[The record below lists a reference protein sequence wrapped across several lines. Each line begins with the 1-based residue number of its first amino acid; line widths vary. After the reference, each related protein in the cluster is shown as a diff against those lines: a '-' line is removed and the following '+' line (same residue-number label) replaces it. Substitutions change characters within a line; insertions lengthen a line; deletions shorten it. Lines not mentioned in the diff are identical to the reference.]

1 MSERILGIHHV
12 TAITGDAQQNVD
24 FYTGVLGLRLVKV
37 TVNYDDPGS
46 YHLYYGDD
54 LGRPGT
60 ALTFFAWPGAAS
72 LPRERRRGT
81 RLATA
86 TAYAVP
92 EGALDFWRDRLGA
105 ANVPSEESEIFGEK
119 TLAFEDGDGMAL
131 ELIESPDAAQ
141 RPAWTQGGADEKYA
155 LRGFHRVQLTE
166 DNAERTARFLGD
178 VMEWRAADSEGERQR
193 FVIGDGSQPGSRVD
207 VLARPDLQRGAGAP
221 SGSGGPGIV
230 HHVAWRVPD
239 DAAQALWL
247 AKVRALG
254 GNVSPIMERNY
265 FRSIYFRE
273 PGGVLF
279 EIATDTPGFTA
290 DESAAEL
297 GTHLKLPG
305 NLEAARGEIERIVPP
320 LRLPGGG
327 QLP

>member
-1 MSERILGIHHV
+1 MTERISGIHHV
-12 TAITGDAQQNVD
+12 TAITSDAQRNVD

-60 ALTFFAWPGAAS
+60 ALTFFVWPGAAA

-86 TAYAVP
+86 TAYAIP
-92 EGALDFWRDRLGA
+92 PGALNFWRERLAA
-105 ANVPSEESEIFGEK
+105 ANVLSEETEIFGEK
-119 TLAFEDGDGMAL
+119 ALSFEDGDGMAL
-131 ELIESPDAAQ
+131 ELIENEAAQ
-141 RPAWTQGGADEKYA
+141 HRAAWTQGGVEEKYA
-155 LRGFHRVQLTE
+155 VRGFHRVELTE
-166 DNAERTARFLGD
+166 DNAERTAQFLREAMNWQAGPIED
-178 VMEWRAADSEGERQR
+178 NRQR
-193 FVIGDGSQPGSRVD
+193 FIIGDGMEAGSHVD
-207 VLARPDLQRGAGAP
+207 VLARPDLQRGGMA
-221 SGSGGPGIV
+221 PGIV
-230 HHVAWRVPD
+230 HHVAWRVKD
-239 DAAQALWL
+239 DAAQAFWL
-247 AKVRALG
+247 AKVQRLG
-254 GNVSPIMERNY
+254 ANVSPVMERNY

-279 EIATDTPGFTA
+279 EIATDTPGFTS
-290 DESAAEL
+290 DESAEQL
-297 GTHLKLPG
+297 GTHLKLPE
-305 NLEAARGEIERIVPP
+305 NLESARSQIESIVPP

>member
-1 MSERILGIHHV
+1 MTERILGIHHV

-60 ALTFFAWPGAAS
+60 ALTFFAWPGAAT

-92 EGALDFWRDRLGA
+92 TGALDFWRDRLGV

-131 ELIESPDAAQ
+131 ELIESPDAAP
-141 RPAWTQGGADEKYA
+141 RPAWTQGGVDEKHA
-155 LRGFHRVQLTE
+155 LRGFHRVELTE
-166 DNAERTARFLGD
+166 DSAERTARFLGD

-193 FVIGDGSQPGSRVD
+193 LVIGDGSQPGSRVD
-207 VLARPDLQRGAGAP
+207 VLARPDLQRGGMA
-221 SGSGGPGIV
+221 PGIV
-230 HHVAWRVPD
+230 HHVAWRVSD
-239 DAAQALWL
+239 DAAQAFWL

-279 EIATDTPGFTA
+279 EIATDTPGFTV
-290 DESAAEL
+290 DEIAIEL
-297 GTHLKLPG
+297 GTHLELPM
-305 NLEAARGEIERIVPP
+305 NLAAAREEIERLLPP

-327 QLP
+327 KLP

>member
-1 MSERILGIHHV
+1 MTAISGIHHV
-12 TAITGDAQQNVD
+12 TAITGDAQQNLD
-24 FYTGVLGLRLVKV
+24 FYTGILGLRLVKV

-60 ALTFFAWPGAAS
+60 ALTFFVWPGAAA

-86 TAYAVP
+86 TAYAVAP
-92 EGALDFWRDRLGA
+92 GALDFWRDRLGE
-105 ANVPSEESEIFGEK
+105 ANVPVETLEIFGEK
-119 TLAFEDGDGMAL
+119 ALAFEDNDGMAL
-131 ELIESPDAAQ
+131 ELIESEDASI
-141 RPAWTQGGADEKYA
+141 RPAWTLGGVEQKYA
-155 LRGFHRVQLTE
+155 LRGFHRVELTE
-166 DNAERTARFLGD
+166 DNAEQTTRFLSD
-178 VMEWRAADSEGERQR
+178 VMNWQAGPSDGERQR
-193 FVIGDGSQPGSRVD
+193 FIIGDGLEAGRFVD
-207 VLARPDLQRGAGAP
+207 VLARPDLQRGGMA
-221 SGSGGPGIV
+221 PGIV

-239 DAAQALWL
+239 DAAQAFWL
-247 AKVRALG
+247 AKVQRLG
-254 GNVSPIMERNY
+254 ANVSPVMERNY

-279 EIATDTPGFTA
+279 EIATDVPGFTS
-290 DESAAEL
+290 DESAEEL
-297 GTHLKLPG
+297 GTHLKLPE
-305 NLEAARGEIERIVPP
+305 NLEAARSQIESTVPP